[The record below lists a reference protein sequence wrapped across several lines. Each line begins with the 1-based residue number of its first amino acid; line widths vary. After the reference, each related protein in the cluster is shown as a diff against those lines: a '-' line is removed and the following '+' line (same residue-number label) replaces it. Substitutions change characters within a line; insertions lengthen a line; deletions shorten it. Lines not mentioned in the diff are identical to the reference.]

1 MEKLKGLQ
9 KVVLETDE
17 AREVMR
23 AYERLASD
31 IEAYERSRVEEWGQL
46 VSEISEQ
53 KLKQPLLRSVLQL
66 LHNCFGLSLLPKG
79 VLTGW
84 SDLQDA
90 CLGGY
95 GPCH

>member
-23 AYERLASD
+23 AYERLAAD

-53 KLKQPLLRSVLQL
+53 KLKQPLLRSGLTLHRLRFL
-66 LHNCFGLSLLPKG
+66 LGLSYATR
-79 VLTGW
+79 V
-84 SDLQDA
+84 SAD
-90 CLGGY
+90 
-95 GPCH
+95 

>member
-23 AYERLASD
+23 AYERLAAD

-53 KLKQPLLRSVLQL
+53 KLKQPLLRSAIWL
-66 LHNCFGLSLLPKG
+66 LHNLRFLLRLSCATR
-79 VLTGW
+79 V
-84 SDLQDA
+84 SA
-90 CLGGY
+90 A
-95 GPCH
+95 